1 MLLSPVPDGK
11 VAALM
16 FSYQNNKECWEA
28 EQLLSVENEKK
39 RKKDSTED

>member
-1 MLLSPVPDGK
+1 MLLSPVPDGE

-16 FSYQNNKECWEA
+16 FSYQNNQECLEA
-28 EQLLSVENEKK
+28 KKLLPVENKKK